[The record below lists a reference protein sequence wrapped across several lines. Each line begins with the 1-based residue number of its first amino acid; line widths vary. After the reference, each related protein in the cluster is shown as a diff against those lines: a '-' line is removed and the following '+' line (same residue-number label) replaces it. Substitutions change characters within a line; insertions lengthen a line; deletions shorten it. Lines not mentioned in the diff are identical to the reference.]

1 MFPSVLL
8 TKSHL
13 LTTQQVDPLNSFI
26 AGGTAGAV
34 EGVITYPFEFAKTRL
49 QLVDKASKASRN
61 PLVLIYNVART
72 QGVSALYIGCPAFIV
87 GNTAKASVRFL
98 GYGYIKNL
106 LQDRNGKLSGPRG
119 VLAGLGAGL
128 LESVV
133 AVTPFEAIKT
143 ALIDDKQ
150 SPKPKYQNGLISGSA
165 KLVKDMGFKGI
176 YGGVVPVS
184 MRQAANSAVR
194 LGSYNAIKTMVQQAT
209 NTKPNE
215 PLSSAA
221 TFAVGAIAG
230 TVTVY
235 TTMPIDTVKTR
246 MQSLDAAK
254 LYTSTLNC
262 FVRIFKDEGLLTFWK
277 GATPRLGR
285 LVLSGGIVFT
295 IYEKMMVLLG

>member
-1 MFPSVLL
+1 MV
-8 TKSHL
+8 
-13 LTTQQVDPLNSFI
+13 
-26 AGGTAGAV
+26 
-34 EGVITYPFEFAKTRL
+34 TYPFEFAKTRL
-49 QLVDKASKASRN
+49 QLVDKSSKTSRN
-61 PLVLIYNVART
+61 PLLLIYNVAKSN
-72 QGVSALYIGCPAFIV
+72 GVSALYVGCPAFVV
-87 GNTAKASVRFL
+87 GNTVKASVRFL
-98 GYGYIKNL
+98 GFDSIKAL
-106 LQDRNGKLSGPRG
+106 LADRNGKLSGPRG

-150 SPKPKYQNGLISGSA
+150 SAKPKYQNGLISGTS
-165 KLVKDMGFKGI
+165 KLVRDLGFKGM
-176 YGGVVPVS
+176 YSGVLPVS
-184 MRQAANSAVR
+184 MRQASNSAVR
-194 LGSYNAIKTMVQQAT
+194 LGSYNAIKTMVQQASG
-209 NTKPNE
+209 TKPNE

-230 TVTVY
+230 TITVY

-246 MQSLDAAK
+246 MQALGAETR
-254 LYTSTLNC
+254 YTSTMNC

-295 IYEKMMVLLG
+295 IYEKMMVVMA